1 MGLPLQIFH
10 AERCVRQYAPGWRG
24 AAPRAAQ
31 SSPACKEIRSHPVH
45 GLQHSPDLLEASLAR
60 APGVIVGAFGR
71 VCRALHPSRLVRG
84 RFLAALVPVV
94 GLLDLVAFLIL
105 SRLEPADRP
114 VAADVAGVSTLGLA
128 TVRGETGA
136 CALPGAAALGVSPC
150 LLLSPC
156 WLSSQ
161 PPSEPAASW
170 KGSSMR
176 ARMTPTPE
184 APGRWRQ
191 VVCSCEGPPVRV
203 PMPLKAT
210 RPRSSAM

>member
-1 MGLPLQIFH
+1 MARCRATRCAITASVQRNSVSSCAWPPAFARSSRGL
-10 AERCVRQYAPGWRG
+10 ACESSWRHRRRLWSRP
-24 AAPRAAQ
+24 PRAA
-31 SSPACKEIRSHPVH
+31 
-45 GLQHSPDLLEASLAR
+45 
-60 APGVIVGAFGR
+60 
-71 VCRALHPSRLVRG
+71 
-84 RFLAALVPVV
+84 
-94 GLLDLVAFLIL
+94 
-105 SRLEPADRP
+105 P
-114 VAADVAGVSTLGLA
+114 VAPCTGSIPRCARPRRRPARSCRVSGAGGPAGRGGRRRRVDAGLGDRA
-128 TVRGETGA
+128 GRKPA
-136 CALPGAAALGVSPC
+136 PAPCQARRRWGVSPC

>member
-1 MGLPLQIFH
+1 M
-10 AERCVRQYAPGWRG
+10 ARCRAAVCALIASVQRSSVSSCAWPPAFARSSRDLACESSWRHRRRLWSRP
-24 AAPRAAQ
+24 PRAA
-31 SSPACKEIRSHPVH
+31 
-45 GLQHSPDLLEASLAR
+45 
-60 APGVIVGAFGR
+60 
-71 VCRALHPSRLVRG
+71 
-84 RFLAALVPVV
+84 
-94 GLLDLVAFLIL
+94 
-105 SRLEPADRP
+105 P
-114 VAADVAGVSTLGLA
+114 VASCTRSIPRCARPRRRSARSCRVWSRRTGRSRRTSQACRRWAWRPCGARSAPEPCQARRRWGL
-128 TVRGETGA
+128 
-136 CALPGAAALGVSPC
+136 SPC
-150 LLLSPC
+150 SVLSPC

>member
-1 MGLPLQIFH
+1 M
-10 AERCVRQYAPGWRG
+10 RSGWRG

-60 APGVIVGAFGR
+60 AHGVIVAAFGR
-71 VCRALHPSRLVRG
+71 VRRALHPSRLVRG

-94 GLLDLVAFLIL
+94 GLLDLVLFDCRVW
-105 SRLEPADRP
+105 SRRTGRSRRTSQACRRWAWRPCGAKPAPAPCQAR
-114 VAADVAGVSTLGLA
+114 
-128 TVRGETGA
+128 RRW
-136 CALPGAAALGVSPC
+136 GVSPC

>member
-1 MGLPLQIFH
+1 MARCRATRCAIIASVQRNSVSSCAWPPAFARSSRGL
-10 AERCVRQYAPGWRG
+10 ACESSWRHRRRLWSRL
-24 AAPRAAQ
+24 PRAA
-31 SSPACKEIRSHPVH
+31 PV
-45 GLQHSPDLLEASLAR
+45 
-60 APGVIVGAFGR
+60 APCTGR
-71 VCRALHPSRLVRG
+71 

-94 GLLDLVAFLIL
+94 GLLDLVAFGAGGPAGRGGRRRRVDAGLGDRAGRNR
-105 SRLEPADRP
+105 RLRLARRG
-114 VAADVAGVSTLGLA
+114 VAGGCRRAV
-128 TVRGETGA
+128 
-136 CALPGAAALGVSPC
+136 
-150 LLLSPC
+150 LSPC

-203 PMPLKAT
+203 PMPSKAT

>member
-1 MGLPLQIFH
+1 M
-10 AERCVRQYAPGWRG
+10 ARCR
-24 AAPRAAQ
+24 AAVCALIASVQRSSVSSCAWPRAFAR
-31 SSPACKEIRSHPVH
+31 SSRRPACA
-45 GLQHSPDLLEASLAR
+45 AS
-60 APGVIVGAFGR
+60 GVIVGAFGR
-71 VCRALHPSRLVRG
+71 VRRALHPSRLYAVE
-84 RFLAALVPVV
+84 FLAALVPVV
-94 GLLDLVAFLIL
+94 GLLDLVAFGAGG
-105 SRLEPADRP
+105 PAGRGGRRRRVD
-114 VAADVAGVSTLGLA
+114 AGLA
-128 TVRGETGA
+128 TVRGGSAPEPCQARRRWG
-136 CALPGAAALGVSPC
+136 LSPC
-150 LLLSPC
+150 SVLSPC

>member
-10 AERCVRQYAPGWRG
+10 AERCVRRYAPDGPVPRRG
-24 AAPRAAQ
+24 LRAHRQRAKKLGLILCMASSIRPIFSRPRLR
-31 SSPACKEIRSHPVH
+31 E
-45 GLQHSPDLLEASLAR
+45 LLV
-60 APGVIVGAFGR
+60 VIVGAFGR
-71 VCRALHPSRLVRG
+71 VRRALHPSRLVRG

-94 GLLDLVAFLIL
+94 GLLDLVAFGAGGPAGRGGRRRRVDAGLGDRAGRNRRL
-105 SRLEPADRP
+105 RLARSRRRW
-114 VAADVAGVSTLGLA
+114 GL
-128 TVRGETGA
+128 
-136 CALPGAAALGVSPC
+136 SPC
-150 LLLSPC
+150 SLLSPC

-184 APGRWRQ
+184 APGCWRQ